1 MAAGSAGDGN
11 LARTSFQPPTKSVP
25 IDSYCSITNQS
36 HLSCDKSR
44 SNCCKLLLKGRGEDK
59 EEIQETIASLAA
71 HEEMSTDAAVAV
83 VYQKWKVFSPQVGDM
98 QLMSPHV
105 PIVGL
110 EL

>member
-44 SNCCKLLLKGRGEDK
+44 RNCCKLLLKGR
-59 EEIQETIASLAA
+59 AA
-71 HEEMSTDAAVAV
+71 HKEMSADAAVAV